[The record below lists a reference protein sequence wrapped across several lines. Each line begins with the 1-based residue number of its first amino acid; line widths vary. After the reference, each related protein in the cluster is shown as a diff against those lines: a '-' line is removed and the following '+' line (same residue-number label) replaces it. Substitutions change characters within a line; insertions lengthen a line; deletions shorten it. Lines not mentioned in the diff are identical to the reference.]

1 MITTIMRTRFILL
14 HLAVLATWPLF
25 AQFASPFTST
35 NYQAVVRNANG
46 DPLPYQTVGIKF
58 LISWGLAV
66 AYEETQTV
74 TTDGQGV
81 LTTRIGEGEYTGIG
95 AFGSFEDIQW
105 FGAAMFGLGVEMD
118 ITGGTNYV
126 PVGGAD
132 LKCVPF
138 AALSRQAMMLA
149 DSTWVVI
156 SSPWQSEQVV
166 YTRPPYRVGIGTS
179 LPANK
184 LDVAGG
190 AVVGEGFAGTAAA
203 PANGLLVEGSVGIG
217 TTNTEG
223 FSLLCNGSAAK
234 PGGGSW
240 STASDQRLKR
250 DIAPLQGSLDLLLRL
265 RGVSYVYKDPASIHE
280 LGGTRIGFIAQEV
293 EPVLPDW
300 VEEVDGYKRLTIRG
314 FEALAVEALRELDE
328 ENRVLRAELE
338 ALRMQQADLLQ
349 RLERVEVLLTPSADR

>member
-1 MITTIMRTRFILL
+1 MRTRFLLL
-14 HLAVLATWPLF
+14 HLVLLATWPLF
-25 AQFASPFTST
+25 AQPTMPFTST

-58 LISWGLAV
+58 LINWGLAI

-81 LTTRIGEGEYTGIG
+81 LSTRIGEGVPTGNS
-95 AFGSFEDIQW
+95 AFGSFEDIRW
-105 FGAAMFGLGVEMD
+105 FGATMFGLNVEMD
-118 ITGGTNYV
+118 ITGGTNYLT
-126 PVGGAD
+126 VGGSE

-138 AALSRQAMMLA
+138 AALSRQALMLA

-156 SSPWQSEQVV
+156 HGTSSAQPEPVV
-166 YTRPPYRVGIGTS
+166 YTRPPYRVGIGTNV
-179 LPANK
+179 PANK

-190 AVVGEGFAGTAAA
+190 AVVGQGFAATATA
-203 PANGLLVEGSVGIG
+203 PVNGLLVEGSLGIG

-223 FSLLCNGSAAK
+223 FSLLCNGTAAK

-240 STASDQRLKR
+240 STASDRRLKR

-265 RGVSYVYKDPASIHE
+265 RGVTYAYNDPASIHE

-314 FEALAVEALRELDE
+314 FEALAVEALRELDA
-328 ENRVLRAELE
+328 ENRALRAELE
-338 ALRMQQADLLQ
+338 ALRAQQAGLVQ
-349 RLERVEVLLTPSADR
+349 RMERIEAVLAPSAGR